1 MASDPAPVEHR
12 LETSVRARQRADT
25 RARLVRA
32 AKEVFEEK
40 GFQEARVSDI
50 AERAGVA
57 KGLLYYYFDTKQA
70 IFREVAAEVDR
81 ELAHAIDVMLDP
93 SSGVTPADRLR
104 NAIRVHLET
113 YRNDARMMKVIEDGA
128 RYDEVVN
135 EARDALH
142 RMETERLTRA
152 VRQLQLRGLADPR
165 LDPEVA
171 AVVLGAMTWRFAE
184 RWLARGDLECEFD
197 VGVEQFTLMV
207 LNSLRVE
214 DGA

>member
-1 MASDPAPVEHR
+1 MASDPAAVEGR
-12 LETSVRARQRADT
+12 AATGVRARQRADT

-50 AERAGVA
+50 AQRAGVA
-57 KGLLYYYFDTKQA
+57 KGLVYYYFETKQA

-93 SSGVTPADRLR
+93 SSGTTPAERLR
-104 NAIRVHLET
+104 TAIRVHLET
-113 YRNDARMMKVIEDGA
+113 YRTDARMMKVIEEGA
-128 RYDEVVN
+128 RYDRVVN

-184 RWLARGDLECEFD
+184 RWLARGDLDCEFD
-197 VGVEQFTLMV
+197 TGVEQFTLMV
-207 LNSLRVE
+207 LNSLRV
-214 DGA
+214 G